1 MGLRVLYGV
10 SQFISIKWRM
20 HMNKCIIFGL
30 SCFSDLVANYIEAE
44 NQYEIIA
51 YTVNE
56 KYLKSN
62 FYNGKPVLPLKSY
75 QKFLI

>member
-1 MGLRVLYGV
+1 
-10 SQFISIKWRM
+10 
-20 HMNKCIIFGL
+20 MNKCIIFGL

-56 KYLKSN
+56 KEDIERLIEEGIDGIITDYPNIALEILK
-62 FYNGKPVLPLKSY
+62 K
-75 QKFLI
+75 